1 MLRCV
6 KVGDF
11 LNGQPEGDAAAMRW
25 IVLKFGGTSVSRR
38 HRWENIGRL
47 MRVRQQEGAKVL
59 TVVSA
64 LSGVT
69 DALKGLIA
77 LHSDPAAMAAAAE
90 ALIERHLGFARE
102 LDVAP
107 EVLNGRIGEL
117 RRLVGDVRAAAGGH
131 AWQAELLAQGE
142 LWSSTLGA
150 HFLNSLGLPVQWL
163 DARDW
168 LTSREQPLQTEWA
181 RYQSAIC
188 EPRPSEAA
196 RQELAARGE
205 LFLTQGFIARQPG
218 GDSVVLGRGGSDT
231 SASYFGALLGAAR
244 VEIWTD
250 VPGMFS
256 ANPRQVPDAR
266 LLRRLDYDEAQ
277 EIATTGAKV
286 LHPRAIGPVRDT
298 RVPLWIKDTE
308 RPELAGTEIVA
319 EGAGG
324 APSIKAIS
332 LRAGITLVSM
342 ESIGMW
348 QQVGFLADV
357 FACFKQ
363 HGLSVDLIGS
373 AETNVTVSLD
383 PSDNLLDAGTLDAL
397 CRDLARVCR
406 VRVIAPCA
414 AVTLVGRGMRGM
426 MHRLSEILAEIGAR
440 RVHLVSQSSNNL
452 NLTFVIDAADAD
464 GVVPALHAHLVREGL
479 TGADGDPVFGPSW
492 RDLAAPRPAPA
503 PAWWQRARE
512 PLLALAQP
520 ATPTYVYAASQV
532 RERAT
537 DLISLRAVDR
547 RWYALKAN
555 PHPGILREL
564 AAQGFGMECVSQGEL
579 EHVRAVLPELPA
591 ERILFTP
598 NFAPR
603 AEYAAAFE
611 AGVRVTIDNLWILE
625 NWGDLLA
632 GREILLRLDLGRG
645 LGHHDKVRTGG
656 ERSKFG
662 IGLSELD
669 AAARAAQGC
678 GAVVVGLHAHLGSG
692 IFDIAHWKSVYADL
706 AGLAERFPAVRALD
720 IGGGLGVPHEPGEPP
735 LAMAELDAALAEVKS
750 VYPRFEL
757 WIEPGRYLVAEAGVL
772 LARVTQI
779 KHKSGVRFVGLD
791 AGMHTLLRPA
801 LYEAF
806 HEIANLSR
814 PEAPADGRW
823 QVVGPICESGDVLGR
838 DRALAVPD
846 EGDVMLIAHAGA
858 YGASMAS
865 RYNLRDGVREVWAD
879 AL

>member
-1 MLRCV
+1 MNEV
-6 KVGDF
+6 
-11 LNGQPEGDAAAMRW
+11 AAVTMRW

-47 MRVRQQEGAKVL
+47 MRERQQLGVGVV

-69 DALKGLIA
+69 DALKALIA
-77 LHSDPAAMAAAAE
+77 LHGDPAAMAAAGE
-90 ALIERHLGFARE
+90 ALIERHLAFARD

-107 EVLNGRIGEL
+107 EVLNHRVAEL

-131 AWQAELLAQGE
+131 AWQAEVQAQGE

-150 HFLNSLGLPVQWL
+150 HFLAGLGMAVKWL
-163 DARDW
+163 DARDY
-168 LTSREQPLQTEWA
+168 LTSREQALATEWS

-188 EPRPSEAA
+188 EPRPSPAV
-196 RQELAARGE
+196 RQDLAARGQM
-205 LFLTQGFIARQPG
+205 FITQGFIARQPG
-218 GDSVVLGRGGSDT
+218 GDTVLLGRGGSDT
-231 SASYFGALLGAAR
+231 SASYFGALLGAER

-256 ANPRQVPDAR
+256 ANPKQVPDAR

-286 LHPRAIGPVRDT
+286 LHPRAIGPVREV

-308 RPELAGTEIVA
+308 RPELPGTEIVA
-319 EGAGG
+319 EAAGG

-332 LRAGITLVSM
+332 LRNGITLVSM

-414 AVTLVGRGMRGM
+414 AVTLAGRGMRGM

-452 NLTFVIDAADAD
+452 NLTFVFDAADAD

-492 RDLAAPRPAPA
+492 RALERVPEPPPPRWWESAREALLARAQALPTPCYLYAGSML
-503 PAWWQRARE
+503 RARAAD
-512 PLLALAQP
+512 LLGLK
-520 ATPTYVYAASQV
+520 S
-532 RERAT
+532 
-537 DLISLRAVDR
+537 VDR
-547 RWYALKAN
+547 RYYALKAN
-555 PHPGILREL
+555 PHPAVLRTL
-564 AAQGFGMECVSQGEL
+564 AGLGFGMECVSLGEL
-579 EHVRAVLPELPA
+579 DRVSEVLPELPP
-591 ERILFTP
+591 ERVLFTP

-603 AEYAAAFE
+603 AEYAAAL
-611 AGVRVTIDNLWILE
+611 ARGVRVTVDNLWVLE
-625 NWGDLLA
+625 RWPELFA
-632 GREILLRLDLGRG
+632 GREILLRFDLGRG
-645 LGHHDKVRTGG
+645 LGHHDKVKTGG
-656 ERSKFG
+656 EKSKFG
-662 IGLSELD
+662 IAVAEVD
-669 AAARAAQGC
+669 AAARLAAAC
-678 GAVVVGLHAHLGSG
+678 GAQVVGLHAHLGSG
-692 IFDIAHWKSVYADL
+692 IFDIAHWKAVYADL
-706 AGLAERFPAVRALD
+706 AGLAERFPAVQALD
-720 IGGGLGVPHEPGEPP
+720 IGGGLGVPHEPGEQP
-735 LAMAELDAALAEVKS
+735 LALADLDAALAEVKS
-750 VYPRFEL
+750 LYPRFEL

-772 LARVTQI
+772 LTRVTQA
-779 KHKSGVRFVGLD
+779 KRKSGVQFVGVD

-801 LYEAF
+801 LYDAW

-814 PEAPADGRW
+814 ADQPATGRW
-823 QVVGPICESGDVLGR
+823 QVVGPICESGDILGR
-838 DRALAVPD
+838 DRALPEPQ
-846 EGDVMLIAHAGA
+846 EGDLLLIANAGA

-865 RYNLRDGVREVWAD
+865 RYNLREAVREEWVD
-879 AL
+879 EL

>member
-1 MLRCV
+1 
-6 KVGDF
+6 
-11 LNGQPEGDAAAMRW
+11 MRW

-38 HRWENIGRL
+38 HRWENIGAL
-47 MRVRQQEGAKVL
+47 MRARRQEGARVL

-69 DALKGLIA
+69 DALKALIA
-77 LHSDPAAMAAAAE
+77 LHGDPAAMTAAAE
-90 ALIERHLGFARE
+90 ALIERHLEFARE

-107 EVLNGRIGEL
+107 EVLNERVAEL

-131 AWQAELLAQGE
+131 AWQAELQAQGE

-150 HFLNSLGLPVQWL
+150 HFLASLGLPVQWL
-163 DARDW
+163 DARDF

-188 EPRPSEAA
+188 EPRPSAA
-196 RQELAARGE
+196 VREELTGRGA
-205 LFLTQGFIARQPG
+205 LFLTQGFIARHPG
-218 GDSVVLGRGGSDT
+218 GDSVILGRGGSDT
-231 SASYFGALLGAAR
+231 SASYFGALLGAER

-256 ANPRQVPDAR
+256 ANPKQVPDAR

-286 LHPRAIGPVRDT
+286 LHPRAIGPVREV

-308 RPELAGTEIVA
+308 RPELAGTQIAGEA
-319 EGAGG
+319 AGG
-324 APSIKAIS
+324 APSVKAIS
-332 LRAGITLVSM
+332 MRSGITLVSM

-464 GVVPALHAHLVREGL
+464 GVVPALHAHLVRAGL

-492 RDLAAPRPAPA
+492 REIVAPRAAPP
-503 PAWWQRARE
+503 PAWWESQRPALRT
-512 PLLALAQP
+512 LAEA
-520 ATPTYVYAASQV
+520 ATPVYVYAASVV
-532 RERAT
+532 RERAS
-537 DLISLRAVDR
+537 DLRALRAVDR

-555 PHPGILREL
+555 PHAGVLRAL

-598 NFAPR
+598 NFAAR
-603 AEYAAAFE
+603 REYAAAF
-611 AGVRVTIDNLWILE
+611 ALGARVTIDNLTILQR
-625 NWGDLLA
+625 WGELLA

-662 IGLSELD
+662 IGLSDLD
-669 AAARAAQGC
+669 AALAASAAC
-678 GAVVVGLHAHLGSG
+678 GAEVVGLHAHLGSG
-692 IFDIAHWKSVYADL
+692 ILDVAHWKAVYAEL
-706 AGLAERFPAVRALD
+706 AALAERIPSVRVLD
-720 IGGGLGVPHEPGEPP
+720 IGGGLGVPHERGETP
-735 LAMAELDAALAEVKS
+735 LAMAELDAALAEVKAM
-750 VYPRFEL
+750 YPRFEL
-757 WIEPGRYLVAEAGVL
+757 WIEPGRYLVAESGVL
-772 LARVTQI
+772 LARVTQV
-779 KHKSGVRFVGLD
+779 KHKAGVNFVGVD

-814 PEAPADGRW
+814 IDAPAEGRW

-838 DRALAVPD
+838 DRALPAPQED
-846 EGDVMLIAHAGA
+846 EILLVAHAGA
-858 YGASMAS
+858 YGAAMAS
-865 RYNLRDGVREVWAD
+865 RYNLREAVREVWAD
-879 AL
+879 EL

>member
-1 MLRCV
+1 MIEV
-6 KVGDF
+6 V
-11 LNGQPEGDAAAMRW
+11 AVAMRW

-47 MRVRQQEGAKVL
+47 MRERQQQGVGVV

-69 DALKGLIA
+69 DALKALIS
-77 LHSDPAAMAAAAE
+77 LHGDPAAMAAAGE
-90 ALIERHLGFARE
+90 ALIERHLAFARD

-107 EVLNGRIGEL
+107 EVLSHRVAEL

-131 AWQAELLAQGE
+131 AWQAEVQAQGE

-150 HFLNSLGLPVQWL
+150 HFLAGLGMAVQWL
-163 DARDW
+163 DARDY
-168 LTSREQPLQTEWA
+168 LTSREQALATEWS

-188 EPRPSEAA
+188 EPRPSAA
-196 RQELAARGE
+196 VQQDLAARGQM
-205 LFLTQGFIARQPG
+205 FITQGFIARQPG
-218 GDSVVLGRGGSDT
+218 GDTVLLGRGGSDT
-231 SASYFGALLGAAR
+231 SASYFGALLGAER

-256 ANPRQVPDAR
+256 ANPKQVPDAR

-286 LHPRAIGPVRDT
+286 LHPRAIGPVREVK
-298 RVPLWIKDTE
+298 VPLWIKDTE
-308 RPELAGTEIVA
+308 RPELPGTEIAA
-319 EGAGG
+319 EAAGG

-332 LRAGITLVSM
+332 LRNGITLVSM

-492 RDLAAPRPAPA
+492 RALERVPEAPPPRWWDSARAA
-503 PAWWQRARE
+503 
-512 PLLALAQP
+512 LLAHV
-520 ATPTYVYAASQV
+520 ATLPTPCYVYAGSML
-532 RERAT
+532 RARAG
-537 DLISLRAVDR
+537 DLLGLKAVDR
-547 RWYALKAN
+547 RYYALKAN
-555 PHPGILREL
+555 PHPAILRAL
-564 AAQGFGMECVSQGEL
+564 AGLGFGMECVSLGEL
-579 EHVRAVLPELPA
+579 EHVREVLPELPP
-591 ERILFTP
+591 ERVLFTP

-603 AEYAAAFE
+603 AEYAAAL
-611 AGVRVTIDNLWILE
+611 ARGVRVTVDNLSVLE
-625 NWGDLLA
+625 RWPELFA
-632 GREILLRLDLGRG
+632 GHEILLRFDLGRG
-645 LGHHDKVRTGG
+645 LGHHDKVKTGG
-656 ERSKFG
+656 EKSKFG
-662 IGLSELD
+662 IAVAEIVTAVRLAG
-669 AAARAAQGC
+669 AC
-678 GAVVVGLHAHLGSG
+678 GAQVIGLHAHLGSG

-706 AGLAERFPAVRALD
+706 AALAERFPAVQVLD
-720 IGGGLGVPHEPGEPP
+720 IGGGLGVPHEPGEQP
-735 LAMAELDAALAEVKS
+735 LALAELDAALAEVKS
-750 VYPRFEL
+750 LYPRFEL

-772 LARVTQI
+772 LTRVTQT
-779 KHKSGVRFVGLD
+779 KRKSGVQFVGVD

-801 LYEAF
+801 LYDAW

-814 PEAPADGRW
+814 SDQPTAGRW
-823 QVVGPICESGDVLGR
+823 QVVGPICESGDILGR
-838 DRALAVPD
+838 DRALPEPQ
-846 EGDVMLIAHAGA
+846 EGDLMLIANAGA

-865 RYNLRDGVREVWAD
+865 RYNLREAVREEWVD
-879 AL
+879 EL